1 MTYEQLRTFL
11 AIARHGGVRR
21 AAERLHLSQPAVSG
35 RLAALEE
42 ALDQPL
48 FERTPSGLHL
58 TRAGREL
65 VDHAEAALAQREAI
79 RARLAG
85 PRGFRGPFRV
95 GASETIAQSWLP
107 AFARRIGETFPAVT
121 LELTV
126 DITANLR
133 DGVVGRTLDLAF
145 LLGPVS
151 EPSVDNVALPPF
163 PLTWLRRAGSGPTD
177 LGSVP
182 VISYARGTRPW
193 HELARGMAERHG
205 PEARIHSSASLSAA
219 LRMIAE
225 GLGVGPYPVGLAR
238 AALAAGEIE
247 TFDPGWVPSPLA
259 FTASWPAGPEDELAR
274 RAAMMALALAGAD
287 NQNLSLLTDNDDL
300 IR

>member
-35 RLAALEE
+35 RLAALED

-79 RARLAG
+79 RGRLAG

-107 AFARRIGETFPAVT
+107 AFARRLGEEFPEVT

-133 DGVVGRTLDLAF
+133 DDVVARALDVAF
-145 LLGPVS
+145 LMGPVS
-151 EPSVDNVALPPF
+151 EPTVANVALPPF

-177 LGSVP
+177 LGAVP

-193 HELARGMAERHG
+193 HELARELTRRHG
-205 PEARIHSSASLSAA
+205 PGARIHSSASLSAA
-219 LRMIAE
+219 LRMIGE
-225 GLGVGPYPVGLAR
+225 GLGVGPYPVELAG
-238 AALAAGEIE
+238 AALAAGTIE
-247 TFDPGWVPSPLA
+247 AFDPGWIPAPLD
-259 FTASWPAGPEDELAR
+259 FTASWPTEPEDQLTR
-274 RAAMMALALAGAD
+274 RAIDLAVRVARGD
-287 NQNLSLLTDNDDL
+287 RNDRSLPLENDDL
-300 IR
+300 I